1 MFEWTEHC
9 RVLHLNQS
17 TPNRGGARGRVCPA
31 KQDAFAASPCKRE
44 RWFVWHGI
52 VFEEPNPTGSRPRD
66 LIGLYKQQKET
77 PPPQH
82 TREGKGSHGKEKR
95 PKRRKGEAT
104 ETPRDGDRRGGGDR
118 GSPEEA
124 ERREGYREAPRTR
137 WVNSKRRLIQSYTH
151 TQRTNNQRVE
161 KVSQRAHPMETETQT
176 RKMVLRQGGTPLVT
190 QSGLDRRPEC
200 TG

>member
-1 MFEWTEHC
+1 MIVVKKC
-9 RVLHLNQS
+9 REKG
-17 TPNRGGARGRVCPA
+17 PNGASQKEEKEYGTA
-31 KQDAFAASPCKRE
+31 
-44 RWFVWHGI
+44 GI
-52 VFEEPNPTGSRPRD
+52 LFEEPNTTGSRPRD
-66 LIGLYKQQKET
+66 LIGLYKHQRKPHPDT
-77 PPPQH
+77 HPQH
-82 TREGKGSHGKEKR
+82 TREGKKGKHHGKEKR

-176 RKMVLRQGGTPLVT
+176 RKMVLRHGGTPLVT